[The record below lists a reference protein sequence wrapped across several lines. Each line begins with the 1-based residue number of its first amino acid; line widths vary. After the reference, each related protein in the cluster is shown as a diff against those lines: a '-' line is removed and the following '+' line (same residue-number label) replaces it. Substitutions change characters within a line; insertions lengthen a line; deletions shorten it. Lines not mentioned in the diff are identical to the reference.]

1 MQTISTQAKADLRE
15 IWEYVAEHNREAA
28 RRLMIEITSKFDL
41 LERNPLLGRARHDLL
56 VNLRAFPVKKY
67 VILYEPLE
75 NGVEIFRVLH
85 GSQDIDAIF
94 DDFIEGIH

>member
-1 MQTISTQAKADLRE
+1 MLIISPRAEDDLRE
-15 IWEYVAEHNREAA
+15 LWAYIASDNPNAA
-28 RRLMIEITSKFDL
+28 DRIIDGLMANFKL

-67 VILYEPLE
+67 VVLYEPLE